1 MGCNNCYDCLPLVTT
16 PKGDTGATGS
26 TGSTGPSGLNGF
38 ATVYAT
44 VATVSTG
51 TTMTWETLGSYLLNS
66 NSTTGLLA
74 QDGDGYQVDAMFWMQ
89 SSGGSNGRQIRFN
102 IGGVAAV
109 AYTASSNEY
118 LRLTLS
124 LVRASSTSVRCM
136 ATVLTSFAT
145 YPKIQYLDVTV
156 PSLDSNT
163 LTFLLEGYNNT
174 ADAANKVDL
183 VLSTVNFMN
192 KS

>member
-1 MGCNNCYDCLPLVTT
+1 MGCYNCYDCLPIVTT
-16 PKGDTGATGS
+16 PKGDTGATGP
-26 TGSTGPSGLNGF
+26 TGATGATGLNGF

-44 VATVSTG
+44 VATTSASTA
-51 TTMTWETLGSYLLNS
+51 MTWETLGSYLLNS
-66 NSTTGLLA
+66 SASTGLLT
-74 QDGDGYQVDAMFWMQ
+74 QNGDGYQIDAMFYMDLN
-89 SSGGSNGRQIRFN
+89 GGSNGRQIRFN

-118 LRLTLS
+118 LKLNLI
-124 LVRASSTSVRCM
+124 LVRATATTVRCM
-136 ATVLTSFAT
+136 ATILTSFAT
-145 YPKIQYLDVTV
+145 YPKIQYLEATV

-163 LTFLLEGYNNT
+163 LTVLLEGYNNT
-174 ADAANKVDL
+174 ADPANRVDL